1 MYHDFV
7 TEEFLILTLQGYV
20 LLVTGEL
27 RAITNTP
34 LLCNIVQMPKVAS
47 LCTPRINRYCCAA
60 LAALL
65 WNDSTSLCCTVVVQ
79 WVEIEQ
85 EISTP
90 FRYVHSLV

>member
-47 LCTPRINRYCCAA
+47 LYTPLLLLQTLHFASASSCT
-60 LAALL
+60 L
-65 WNDSTSLCCTVVVQ
+65 
-79 WVEIEQ
+79 VEGWKFIRNCKLRN
-85 EISTP
+85 
-90 FRYVHSLV
+90 FHL